1 MSDNNVPFGGVE
13 SAPTE
18 SSEGRRARNHKL
30 ALTYALDGL
39 IEAMEDARKD
49 GFTVEFSVG
58 LQPEPDQR
66 YVLANLALIKRW

>member
-1 MSDNNVPFGGVE
+1 MSENNVPVGGFE
-13 SAPTE
+13 SAPSE
-18 SSEGRRARNHKL
+18 ISEGRRARNHKV

-39 IEAMEDARKD
+39 IEAMEEARKD
-49 GFTVEFSVG
+49 GFIVEFSVG